1 MSDYRS
7 SHTGEVIDSA
17 VSQVINGTAGIQGVK
32 IAGTE
37 LSPDSSNKINI
48 TLAQTTG
55 TSTTS
60 IMSQDAVSSRLL
72 KVESGPWTPEFVPSS
87 STASLPTYTVD
98 TWKAVYYRIGAM
110 CFIHFD
116 IKINVITSGTT
127 LVQIGGLPYTSYSG
141 GTQEITNQ
149 AIPLGQVYGL
159 ANVYDGSNYPAGSCY
174 IGRNEN
180 KLKVRRVN
188 RIGTYDFF
196 KADSTCEI
204 IYSGAYMINESY
216 Y

>member
-37 LSPDSSNKINI
+37 LSPDSSNKVNI

-72 KVESGPWTPEFVPSS
+72 KVESGTWTPTFVPSS
-87 STASLPTYTVD
+87 SSAILPAYSVSR
-98 TWKAVYYRIGAM
+98 WNALYYRIGVM

-116 IKINVITSGTT
+116 IKISVTTAGTT
-127 LVQIGGLPYTSYSG
+127 TMQIGGLPYTSYSG
-141 GTQEITNQ
+141 GTQEIDNQ
-149 AIPLGQVYGL
+149 AIPLGQVYGT
-159 ANVYDGSNYPAGSCY
+159 ANVYYESEYPAGSCHLR
-174 IGRNEN
+174 RNDN
-180 KLKVRRVN
+180 KLKVRRSN
-188 RIGTYDFF
+188 KIETYDQF
-196 KADSTCEI
+196 KENSTCEI

>member
-37 LSPDSSNKINI
+37 LSPDSSNKVNI

-72 KVESGPWTPEFVPSS
+72 KVESGIWTPTFVPSS
-87 STASLPTYTVD
+87 STAHLPEYTVD
-98 TWKAVYYRIGAM
+98 RWNAVYYRIGIM
-110 CFIHFD
+110 CFIHLN
-116 IKINVITSGTT
+116 IKIQVTTKGTT
-127 LVQIGGLPYTSYSG
+127 LVQVGGLPYTAYSG
-141 GTQEITNQ
+141 GTQEINNQ
-149 AIPLGQVYGL
+149 IIPSGQVCGSYYVYSDSGL
-159 ANVYDGSNYPAGSCY
+159 PPGSFYVYKNDN
-174 IGRNEN
+174 RLKLNRTN
-180 KLKVRRVN
+180 KFDV
-188 RIGTYDFF
+188 FEQF
-196 KADSTCEI
+196 KADYAFEL